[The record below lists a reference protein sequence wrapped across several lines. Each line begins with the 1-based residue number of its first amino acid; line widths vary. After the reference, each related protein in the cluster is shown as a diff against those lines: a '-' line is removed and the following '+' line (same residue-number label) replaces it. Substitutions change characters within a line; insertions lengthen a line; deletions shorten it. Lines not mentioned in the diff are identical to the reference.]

1 MDYVRHTRCLYTVV
15 FAIFMLLQTA
25 HAAASPR
32 AVSPTRAFERAV
44 VSANTSVG
52 RRQLLTLYHALG
64 NHAFEM
70 KRLSSFAARIT
81 PARSSKRP
89 HPRSYSRQASPC
101 NDRVLKRLLSKRKL
115 LSCSNDYEVLMDAQP
130 NDPLYGFQWPL
141 NNNANTDINMPEAW
155 QISTGSSSVVVG
167 VIDTG
172 VMYTHPDLV
181 QNMWVNPNEI
191 AGNNIDDDGNG
202 IIDDIYG
209 LNAITNNGVPFDDNG
224 HGTHVAGTIGAR
236 GNNTLGVVG
245 VNWSVKMIA
254 CKFLGSS
261 GGGSIGDA
269 IQCLDYLTDLKTIRG
284 INIIAS
290 NNSWG
295 GGGASVA
302 LSQAILRAQ
311 TAGILFV
318 GAAGNSNIDIS
329 SGASYPAFYN
339 TANMITVAS
348 TTSSGT
354 ISSFSNYSTT
364 IVHIAAPGS
373 SIRSTWYNGG
383 YALLSGTSMATP
395 HVTGV
400 AALLKA
406 ARPSLTSTQIKAAI
420 LAGASVR
427 PNLSGYTAG
436 GGILLDAMGAITA
449 ASVPTPTPTIT
460 PTPTVTPTFTHT
472 PTPTVTPTSTATP
485 TVTNTPTRTPT
496 PLPSAT
502 ATRTPTVTPTP
513 TRTLTPI
520 ATATATPLFGVTIAP
535 RAALLPGGTV
545 RITNKGAG
553 TLRIYF
559 DNQLCGIAMVRNNMV
574 QGIYPSTASPSITS
588 FYVTLTT
595 GGVTYSSNTVPIK
608 RNTRFI
614 RGLSFDAT
622 CSRFM
627 SSLRQF

>member
-1 MDYVRHTRCLYTVV
+1 
-15 FAIFMLLQTA
+15 
-25 HAAASPR
+25 
-32 AVSPTRAFERAV
+32 
-44 VSANTSVG
+44 VSANTSAG

-64 NHAFEM
+64 DHAYEM
-70 KRLSSFAARIT
+70 KRLSSFAARIA

-89 HPRSYSRQASPC
+89 HPRSYSKKASPC
-101 NDRVLKRLLSKRKL
+101 NDPVIKRLLLKRKF
-115 LSCSNDYEVLMDAQP
+115 LSCSNDYEVTMDAQP
-130 NDPLYGFQWPL
+130 NDPLFGFQWPL
-141 NNNANTDINMPEAW
+141 NNNADTDINMPEAW
-155 QISTGSSSVVVG
+155 QVSTGSSSVVVG
-167 VIDTG
+167 IIDTG
-172 VMYTHPDLV
+172 VMYTHSDLV

-191 AGNNIDDDGNG
+191 AGNSIDDDGNG

-209 LNAITNNGVPFDDNG
+209 LNAITNTGVPLDDNG
-224 HGTHVAGTIGAR
+224 HGTHVAGTIGAA
-236 GNNTLGVVG
+236 GNNSLGVVG

-254 CKFLGSS
+254 CKFLSAS
-261 GGGSIGDA
+261 GGGSTADA

-311 TAGILFV
+311 TAGILFI

-329 SGASYPAFYN
+329 SGGSYPAFYN

-354 ISSFSNYSTT
+354 ISSFSNYSTS

-406 ARPSLTSTQIKAAI
+406 ARPSLTSLQIKAAI
-420 LAGASVR
+420 LTGASVR

-436 GGILLDAMGAITA
+436 GGVLLDAMGAITA

-472 PTPTVTPTSTATP
+472 PTPTVTPTRTATP

-513 TRTLTPI
+513 TRTPTPM

-535 RAALLPGGTV
+535 RASLFPGGTV

-553 TLRIYF
+553 ALRIYF
-559 DNQLCGIAMVRNNMV
+559 NNQLCGIATVRNNVV
-574 QGIYPSTASPSITS
+574 QGVLPATASPSITS
-588 FYVTLTT
+588 LSVTLTT
-595 GGVTYSSNTVPIK
+595 GGVTYASNTVPIK
-608 RNTRFI
+608 RSTRTVG
-614 RGLSFDAT
+614 GLSIAAT
-622 CSRFM
+622 CYRFM